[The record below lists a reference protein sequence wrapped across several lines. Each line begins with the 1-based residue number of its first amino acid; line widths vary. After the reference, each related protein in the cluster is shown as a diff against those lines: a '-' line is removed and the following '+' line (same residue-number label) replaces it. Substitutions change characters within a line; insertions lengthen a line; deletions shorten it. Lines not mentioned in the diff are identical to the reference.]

1 MGLLEQTTANR
12 LLLLLASFIIFY
24 LLSGDSKRPK
34 IKRGQISERGDFVS
48 DTKRIKAS
56 AEKMGT
62 APMLPLILSMSL
74 PTMFSMI
81 IQAMYNIV
89 DSVFVSNLG
98 QDALTALSL
107 AYPLQIMIIAVSVG
121 TGVGINSFISRKLGE
136 KNQELANSG
145 AANGIFVSIIS
156 WLVFLLIGLF
166 LTEPFFRL
174 FNPSPGVMK
183 YGIDYTSI
191 VLMLSVGLMV
201 EVAIEKV
208 LQATGNMI
216 FPMVFQLIGAVTNI
230 ILDPLFIFGIG
241 PFPRLEVAGAALAT
255 VLGQI
260 LSMIAAILVLT
271 LKKHAVHVSIK
282 SFKPSLQII
291 KDIYAVGFPSIIMQ
305 SISSLLVVG
314 LNAILMGFSEAAVSV
329 HGIYYKMQSFVFMPV
344 FGLNQGLMPI
354 MGYNFGA
361 KNKARLHSAIRYG
374 CIIAA
379 VIMFCGTLIFW
390 IFPDM
395 IFTIF
400 NADSETSAMGV
411 KAMRFISLS
420 FLPAAI
426 DIIFS
431 TSFQAVGKG
440 FSSMILS
447 MLRQLVFI
455 LPAAL
460 VLSNFGVDAVW
471 FAYPI
476 AEVCALAV
484 AITLFTRINNR
495 VFSKLTPGVPI
506 ASL

>member
-1 MGLLEQTTANR
+1 MSEN
-12 LLLLLASFIIFY
+12 I
-24 LLSGDSKRPK
+24 KNKK
-34 IKRGQISERGDFVS
+34 I
-48 DTKRIKAS
+48 S
-56 AEKMGT
+56 ADKMGST
-62 APMLPLILSMSL
+62 PMLRLILTMSL

-89 DSVFVSNLG
+89 DSIFVSSLG

-107 AYPLQIMIIAVSVG
+107 AYPLQLMTISVAVG

-136 KNQELANSG
+136 KNQQLADNG

-156 WLVFLLIGLF
+156 WLVFLLIGIF
-166 LTEPFFRL
+166 LTEPFFAL
-174 FNPSPGVMK
+174 FNPTPGVMK
-183 YGIDYTSI
+183 YGVDYTSI
-191 VLMLSVGLMV
+191 ILIFSIGVMV
-201 EVAIEKV
+201 EIAIEKL

-216 FPMVFQLIGAVTNI
+216 FPMIFQLIGAVTNI

-241 PFPRLEVAGAALAT
+241 PFPKMEVAGAAVAT
-255 VLGQI
+255 VIGQI
-260 LSMIAAILVLT
+260 LSMTAAILVLIF
-271 LKKHAVHVSIK
+271 KKHAVHVSLK
-282 SFKPSLQII
+282 SFKPNLKII

-305 SISSLLVVG
+305 SISSVLVVG

-329 HGIYYKMQSFVFMPV
+329 HGVYYKMQSFVFMPV

-361 KNKARLHSAIRYG
+361 KNKDRLHSAIRYG

-379 VIMFCGTLIFW
+379 CIMLCGTIIFW
-390 IFPDM
+390 IFPEQ
-395 IFTIF
+395 IFALF
-400 NADSETSAMGV
+400 NANDDIMNMGI
-411 KAMRFISLS
+411 KAMRFISLC

-431 TSFQAVGKG
+431 TTFQAVGKG

-447 MLRQLVFI
+447 ILRQLVFI

-476 AEVCALAV
+476 AEVGALIVAV
-484 AITLFTRINNR
+484 FLYTRINRR
-495 VFSKLTPGVPI
+495 VFSKLQPGVPI
-506 ASL
+506 ASI